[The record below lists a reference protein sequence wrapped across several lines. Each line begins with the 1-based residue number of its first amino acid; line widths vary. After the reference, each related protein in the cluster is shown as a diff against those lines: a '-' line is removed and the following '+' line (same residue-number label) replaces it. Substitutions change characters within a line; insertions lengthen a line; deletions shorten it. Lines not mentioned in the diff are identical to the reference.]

1 MRFNKQEL
9 RESVINRLN
18 QLSEAYT
25 DNPLGR
31 TPVKNEDRFSLT
43 NFLTTWRINKG
54 PNWDFNMKRPEL
66 GEGIEDGDNYYKAI
80 YQQLCQQFQPSALN
94 LMKAAYFL
102 DESTLEEVEEESTP
116 VIIVDTSDD
125 NNTDTDAFIASLQYA
140 LETKSDIGLI
150 LADDHE
156 IVLDEETIKKL
167 LNNKDLILQLLSNLN
182 SIYDVAT
189 ILSLDIDADEVAAEL
204 EESEEEDVEIE
215 IQSALLESE
224 LTERANKILETMLE
238 NDITKIALA
247 NAAATNSSATDKNIK
262 EIGKMKIIRRAIRG
276 GRVVRNL
283 VRSNKKG
290 WKIVSGKVVKMS
302 PKEKRNRKFAALFKA
317 NRKRAAKETISLI
330 RRERSD
336 RLRAR
341 MGI

>member
-31 TPVKNEDRFSLT
+31 NPVKNEDRFSLT
-43 NFLTTWRINKG
+43 NFLTTWRINKD

-102 DESTLEEVEEESTP
+102 DESALEEASEETTP
-116 VIIVDTSDD
+116 VIIVDTSDND
-125 NNTDTDAFIASLQYA
+125 NTDTDAFIASLQHA

-167 LNNKDLILQLLSNLN
+167 LNDKDLILQLLGNLN

-189 ILSLDIDADEVAAEL
+189 ILSLDIDADEVASEI
-204 EESEEEDVEIE
+204 EESEEDDDFE

-247 NAAATNSSATDKNIK
+247 NAAATNTASSDKNIK

-290 WKIVSGKVVKMS
+290 WKIVSGKVVKMT

-317 NRKRAAKETISLI
+317 NRKRAAKETISLF
-330 RRERSD
+330 RREKSD

-341 MGI
+341 LGI